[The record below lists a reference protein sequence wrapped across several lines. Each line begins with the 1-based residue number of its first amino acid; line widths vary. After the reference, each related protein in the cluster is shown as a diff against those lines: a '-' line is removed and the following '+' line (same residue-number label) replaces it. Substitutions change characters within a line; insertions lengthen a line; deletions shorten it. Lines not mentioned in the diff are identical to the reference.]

1 MYILKNALRSIS
13 RSKGRNLL
21 IGVIVFVIAL
31 SSCVSLSIRQASETA
46 KENALSQLKIT
57 AQISQDR
64 EALMQG
70 MEDRESRKEALSGI
84 NGLSLEEL
92 EIYAEAESVSDFYYT
107 LSASLNGSS
116 LEPVDTT
123 GISDE
128 ETDADSSEETMENR
142 MSDAEAPG
150 GIAENNANGGV
161 SENRDS
167 GFGGGRMGVQGDF
180 TVTGYSSDRAMT
192 DFLNGTSS
200 ITEGEMFAEGTADN
214 TCVINSELASY
225 NDISVGDTITLE
237 NPNKEEETYEL
248 TVCGIYEKE
257 SSADSFSNMMGG
269 FSTAADSSNQIYMS
283 DQTLEQILEA
293 SESSAETTED
303 ETTGQET
310 TTAIQSTLNGTYAFD
325 TADDYEQFQEEVKE
339 LGLPDGYTVSS
350 SDLTA
355 YEESLTPLE
364 NLSEYAGYFL
374 LLILLIG
381 MVILIVLNIFSIRE
395 RKYEIGVLAAI
406 GMKKWKIAVQFMAEL
421 LCVTFCALII
431 GAGIGAALSVPVT
444 NKLLE
449 KQIESSAASFEGQ
462 EERFGREMGDM
473 PGNPQ
478 DNSSQDNSS
487 QDNSSQEAGEEA
499 PSESTQTERTN
510 GTQDVIGAG
519 PAGMAASYINEV
531 SSAANL
537 TVIVQMIGIG
547 LLLTVISGLTAL
559 IFILRYDPLRILS
572 NRD

>member
-1 MYILKNALRSIS
+1 MLKGCYIL
-13 RSKGRNLL
+13 
-21 IGVIVFVIAL
+21 V
-31 SSCVSLSIRQASETA
+31 
-46 KENALSQLKIT
+46 LKM
-57 AQISQDR
+57 
-64 EALMQG
+64 L
-70 MEDRESRKEALSGI
+70 
-84 NGLSLEEL
+84 
-92 EIYAEAESVSDFYYT
+92 F
-107 LSASLNGSS
+107 
-116 LEPVDTT
+116 
-123 GISDE
+123 
-128 ETDADSSEETMENR
+128 
-142 MSDAEAPG
+142 
-150 GIAENNANGGV
+150 
-161 SENRDS
+161 
-167 GFGGGRMGVQGDF
+167 
-180 TVTGYSSDRAMT
+180 
-192 DFLNGTSS
+192 
-200 ITEGEMFAEGTADN
+200 
-214 TCVINSELASY
+214 
-225 NDISVGDTITLE
+225 
-237 NPNKEEETYEL
+237 
-248 TVCGIYEKE
+248 
-257 SSADSFSNMMGG
+257 
-269 FSTAADSSNQIYMS
+269 
-283 DQTLEQILEA
+283 
-293 SESSAETTED
+293 
-303 ETTGQET
+303 
-310 TTAIQSTLNGTYAFD
+310 
-325 TADDYEQFQEEVKE
+325 
-339 LGLPDGYTVSS
+339 
-350 SDLTA
+350 
-355 YEESLTPLE
+355 
-364 NLSEYAGYFL
+364 
-374 LLILLIG
+374 G

-487 QDNSSQEAGEEA
+487 QEAGEEA